1 MLMSTKT
8 KCPHCS
14 KILTL
19 KSEAAVGRKVPC
31 PQCREPFTVK
41 LLRTRPKPP
50 VEEQVEEYD
59 EYGGSYDEYDDQAYD
74 DYGDDDYGD
83 SAADDGQ
90 HEDDKSAPQRASSAK
105 SSKKTSKK
113 KKKTAGLPP
122 WLTYAA
128 FGLAGVLVLGG
139 LAGATVMIFGSTEDS
154 GAITGN
160 ENSEPA
166 PDAESPAPEAH
177 VADTAALSSPADTA
191 ALSSPADSDMAQS
204 TNRNPEDFETAVNEE
219 KQDTLGELDA
229 IRGRIKSTT
238 GNIQDAVPG
247 GK

>member
-1 MLMSTKT
+1 MSIKT

-14 KILTL
+14 KMLTL
-19 KSEAAVGRKVPC
+19 KSEAAVGRTVPC

-41 LLRTRPKPP
+41 LLRTKPKPP
-50 VEEQVEEYD
+50 VEKPVDEYD
-59 EYGGSYDEYDDQAYD
+59 EYDEQAYD

-83 SAADDGQ
+83 SAADDGRQ
-90 HEDDKSAPQRASSAK
+90 EDYKAAPKRSSSAK
-105 SSKKTSKK
+105 SSKRTAKK

-128 FGLAGVLVLGG
+128 FGLAGVVVLGG
-139 LAGATVMIFGSTEDS
+139 LAGAAVMIFGSTEES

-160 ENSEPA
+160 ENSESA

-177 VADTAALSSPADTA
+177 VADTAE
-191 ALSSPADSDMAQS
+191 LSSPADSDMAQS
-204 TNRNPEDFETAVNEE
+204 TNSNTEDFEAAVNAE

-238 GNIQDAVPG
+238 GSIQNTVPG